1 MSQLRKGAHDYAVI
15 MAGGGGTRLWPISRR
30 DKPKQFQ
37 LLVGERSLLQMMYE
51 TLSHCFRAGHIFV
64 QSPAQYLS
72 FIKEQL
78 PAIDDD
84 QIIIEP
90 EARDTAP
97 AFGFAAAMLAARD
110 PDAVLGIF
118 YSDNVVQS
126 NSTRTFYDALEAGFG
141 AVEKLPDR
149 LVMIGVRPLYPHT
162 GLGYIEVGKQE
173 HIPGL
178 GLPVF
183 SVKSF
188 IEKPDVAKAKLLAA
202 SGMHLWNTGY
212 KILRAQHLLKLLADS
227 NEDFAAHLPALTAAI
242 ARADKKEIAA
252 RFASLPSQS
261 FEYLISEKA
270 KDLLT
275 ISAGM
280 DWSDLG
286 DWEIIHRLLAETDA
300 EKLHTAG
307 KVIQYECE
315 DTLLLSH
322 DRPVVAIGVQD
333 LIVIETKDV
342 VLVMSK
348 RRSQDIKAV
357 LKELTEND
365 LL

>member
-1 MSQLRKGAHDYAVI
+1 MSQLRISAHDYAVI
-15 MAGGGGTRLWPISRR
+15 MAGGGGTRLWPISRKN
-30 DKPKQFQ
+30 KPKQFQ

-51 TLSHCFRAGHIFV
+51 TLSRCFAADHIFV
-64 QSPAQYLS
+64 QSPAQYLP

-78 PAIDDD
+78 PDIGER
-84 QIIIEP
+84 QIIVEP

-97 AFGFAAAMLAARD
+97 AFAFAAATLAARD
-110 PDAVLGIF
+110 PQAVLGIF
-118 YSDNVVQS
+118 YSDNVVQGAS
-126 NSTRTFYDALEAGFG
+126 ARTFYDALEAGFA

-173 HIPGL
+173 QISGP

-183 SVKSF
+183 GVQSF
-188 IEKPDVAKAKLLAA
+188 VEKPDVAKAKQLVA
-202 SGMHLWNTGY
+202 SGTHLWNTGY
-212 KILRAQHLLKLLADS
+212 KILRAQHLLKLLADR
-227 NEDFAAHLPALTAAI
+227 NADFAAHLPALGAAI
-242 ARADKKEIAA
+242 ARGDEKEIAV
-252 RFASLPSQS
+252 RFAGLPSQS

-270 KDLLT
+270 KDLLV

-286 DWEIIHRLLAETDA
+286 DWEIIHRILSEADA

-307 KVIQYECE
+307 KVIQHECE
-315 DTLLLSH
+315 DTLLISH